1 MATDSTRGKVTTPLF
16 NRILCPI
23 EFGGNSLAALR
34 LGRRLAERNGA
45 ALSVIHVMTPGVP
58 GGVVF
63 RDDREQ
69 ARVGLEKMAE
79 SELDGIDYEVI
90 VCWGNPA
97 KEIVAAETRLGVEL
111 CVIPTDGRMGASHLF
126 RKSIAEKV
134 MQDSLCPVL
143 LVGPKAAQP
152 PDRVTSPAVRREPM
166 ESADRARLQ
175 CATSQGVR
183 DLRGGFLSDC

>member
-1 MATDSTRGKVTTPLF
+1 MAHNSMRSRITTPLF
-16 NRILCPI
+16 HRILCPI
-23 EFGGNSLAALR
+23 EFGGNSLSALR
-34 LGRRLAERNGA
+34 LGRLLAERNGA
-45 ALSVIHVMTPGVP
+45 TLSIIHVMTPGVP

-79 SELDGIDYEVI
+79 SELEGINYEVI

-111 CVIPTDGRMGASHLF
+111 CVMPTDGRIGASHLL

-134 MQDSLCPVL
+134 TRESLCPVL
-143 LVGPKAAQP
+143 LVGPKVGQP
-152 PDRVTSPAVRREPM
+152 RVV
-166 ESADRARLQ
+166 
-175 CATSQGVR
+175 
-183 DLRGGFLSDC
+183 